1 MQNDTEVPTRND
13 LTIAS
18 YAALAHATN
27 RLKKYTNTPLDLP
40 MLGLFGEAG
49 SLLSAVK
56 KRSRDSLPT
65 DQYYSTVEEE
75 VGDFLWYFS
84 SVCHAA
90 DVNLEQVV
98 HGAAKEAVRRAEGL
112 RFSDVEKQFSRK
124 IRPPI
129 ERLIAQLIAL
139 SGDVG
144 KFANWHAHSRTAH
157 TPETVQGHLVPIMRG
172 LIRASSAAGIT
183 VQDAAVRNLLK
194 IEDRWP
200 KSRKSYP
207 DLPDEYHPEITEK
220 LPRKLT
226 IQIEQRTRRG
236 KNYVFQT
243 CNGLNIGDP
252 LTDNI
257 GDEDFYRFHD
267 VFHYAYA
274 AILGWSPVTR
284 SLFRLKRKSDLK
296 LDENEDG
303 ARATLI
309 EEGLSAMV
317 FNYAKEF
324 RYFEGINR
332 GDLSFDL
339 LKTVREF
346 VRGYEVERTPLWL
359 WEEAILE
366 GYKCFRVLRVERSGV
381 ITLDLVKRQIK
392 ISKVAK

>member
-1 MQNDTEVPTRND
+1 MYDENNIPASDT
-13 LTIAS
+13 LTIAD
-18 YAALAHATN
+18 YAKLAHITN
-27 RLKKYTNTPLDLP
+27 RLKKYSKTPLDLP

-56 KRSRDSLPT
+56 KRSRDNLPT
-65 DQYYSTVEEE
+65 EQYYATVEEE

-84 SVCHAA
+84 LVCHTTG
-90 DVNLEQVV
+90 VNLEHVV
-98 HGAAKEAVRRAEGL
+98 YNAAKVSVRRSKGL

-124 IRPPI
+124 SRPPI

-144 KFANWHAHSRTAH
+144 QFANWHAHRRSIQ
-157 TPETVQGHLVPIMRG
+157 TPETVEGHLVPIMRG
-172 LIRASSAAGIT
+172 LMRASAAAGIT
-183 VQDAAVRNLLK
+183 VQDAAVRNLHK
-194 IEDRWP
+194 TEDRWP
-200 KSRKSYP
+200 KSRKFYP
-207 DLPDEYHPEITEK
+207 DLPDEYHPELTEK
-220 LPRKLT
+220 LPRKLV
-226 IQIEQRTRRG
+226 IRIEQRTKRG

-284 SLFRLKRKSDLK
+284 SLFKLKRKSDLK

-309 EEGLSAMV
+309 EEGLSTMV
-317 FNYAKEF
+317 FNYAKDF
-324 RYFEGINR
+324 RYFEGVKP
-332 GDLSFDL
+332 GDLSFEL
-339 LKTVREF
+339 LKKVRAF

-366 GYKCFRVLRVERSGV
+366 GFRCFRILRAERRGV
-381 ITLDLVKRQIK
+381 ISLDLVKRQIK
-392 ISKVAK
+392 ISKVTK